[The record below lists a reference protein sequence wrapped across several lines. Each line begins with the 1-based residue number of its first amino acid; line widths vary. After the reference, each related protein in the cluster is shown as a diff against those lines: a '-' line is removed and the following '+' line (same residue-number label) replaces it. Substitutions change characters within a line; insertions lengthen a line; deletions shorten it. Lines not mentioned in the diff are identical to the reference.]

1 MSNPFN
7 AQQGLVIVQVSI
19 HGPKTSGIARLA
31 VDTGATETTLSQR
44 SLRAVGIDPAQPGL
58 RSVPVITAS
67 GIVAVP
73 LVTLNNLDALG
84 QQRSSF
90 VVQAHTLPPGL
101 PIDGV
106 LGLDFFRAGW
116 LVVDFRTGYVVLE

>member
-7 AQQGLVIVQVSI
+7 PQQGLVIVQVSI
-19 HGPKTSGIARLA
+19 SGPTGSGIARLA
-31 VDTGATETTLSQR
+31 VDTGATETTLSRR

-58 RSVPVITAS
+58 RTVPVITGS
-67 GIVAVP
+67 GIVAIP
-73 LVTLNNLDALG
+73 LVTLDGLDALG
-84 QQRSSF
+84 RQRSGY

-106 LGLDFFRAGW
+106 LGLDFFRAGR
-116 LVVDFRTGYVVLE
+116 LVVDFRTGFVVLE